1 MIIKCRV
8 GCFGNMKKLILIIDK
23 WNANKTFI
31 EEELKCIKEKY
42 EVTIVCDF
50 DNEAKYPK
58 DTKYIPYRRYKGI
71 SAIIKLIKCLFDRI
85 TWKELSHL
93 RNKKKKLCKISE
105 IIRFYIN
112 AELFWDFFEK
122 EVLPVNEEVIVYS
135 YWYFWKVFA
144 ITKNRDKHPNIR
156 IISRAHGYDLFE
168 EQSPSGY
175 QPYKRAMDDKLDRLV
190 FVAQF
195 GKEYYLDK
203 YSFTDSDK
211 YCLCHL
217 GTKDY
222 GILNPYK
229 KEKNMRI
236 VSCSRIVPL
245 KRVDMITDAL
255 SMIDDIEI
263 EWIHF
268 GGGEMYDAVA
278 KFAKDKLALKSN
290 VRYTFMGNVS
300 KDIIMNYYIE
310 NSIDAFVMV
319 SQSEGNPV
327 SVMEAMS
334 FGIPIITTNICNM
347 PNMING
353 NGIVMDEESASGLAK
368 AIRKLNESD
377 LMEMEKMRNESRRLW
392 EENYNEKYNNMIF
405 LNDVLLRV

>member
-1 MIIKCRV
+1 
-8 GCFGNMKKLILIIDK
+8 
-23 WNANKTFI
+23 
-31 EEELKCIKEKY
+31 
-42 EVTIVCDF
+42 
-50 DNEAKYPK
+50 
-58 DTKYIPYRRYKGI
+58 
-71 SAIIKLIKCLFDRI
+71 
-85 TWKELSHL
+85 
-93 RNKKKKLCKISE
+93 
-105 IIRFYIN
+105 
-112 AELFWDFFEK
+112 
-122 EVLPVNEEVIVYS
+122 
-135 YWYFWKVFA
+135 
-144 ITKNRDKHPNIR
+144 
-156 IISRAHGYDLFE
+156 
-168 EQSPSGY
+168 
-175 QPYKRAMDDKLDRLV
+175 
-190 FVAQF
+190 
-195 GKEYYLDK
+195 
-203 YSFTDSDK
+203 
-211 YCLCHL
+211 
-217 GTKDY
+217 
-222 GILNPYK
+222 
-229 KEKNMRI
+229 MRI

-245 KRVDMITDAL
+245 KRVDMIADAL

-268 GGGEMYDAVA
+268 GGGEMYDAVV
-278 KFAKDKLALKSN
+278 KSAKDKLALKSN

-353 NGIVMDEESASGLAK
+353 NGIVMDEESASGLVE

-377 LMEMEKMRNESRRLW
+377 LMEIEKMRNESRRLW